1 MQTDIAFFRNAMSAG
16 SEYQWTVFWNNEA
29 WEIHAYHDPEQEPAQ
44 LRDAGS
50 QIIKLPTLDAAADV
64 LKTLGV
70 GKFSVAQ
77 YRTLPHEKRVSLS
90 SEQCIGT

>member
-1 MQTDIAFFRNAMSAG
+1 MLTDIAFFRNAMSAG
-16 SEYQWTVFWNNEA
+16 SEYQWLVFRNGAA

-44 LRDAGS
+44 LRGAGNE
-50 QIIKLPTLDAAADV
+50 ILELPTLDAAADV